1 MLLQNQKLM
10 SLFSI
15 IIPVYNKGNHIQN
28 TINSV
33 LNQTNQD
40 FEIIVVNDGSTDHSL
55 DVIKSINDKR
65 IKLFTLENK
74 GVSHARNFG
83 LTKASSEFI
92 AFLDADDLWKPNHL
106 DALHNLI
113 VDMPSCALYCM
124 GYIKQKSEKSK
135 IRAQFGT
142 IADGYK
148 GVVSGYFK
156 NSLPFTIAGMG
167 AVAVNKAKFIEVGGF
182 TEGVTHGED
191 IELWTTLALQGKV
204 ALYNIVTVTHL
215 INIKGR
221 VSNLK
226 IDDKVFPD
234 FNQFNEAERKSKDL
248 KVYLDNNRYAIA
260 LAYRLAKDSKN
271 YKFWKNQIELENLNK
286 KQKLLLKLPV
296 GLVVTLKEIHQ
307 FLLEKGFYIS
317 TFR

>member
-1 MLLQNQKLM
+1 MPF
-10 SLFSI
+10 FSV
-15 IIPVYNKGNHIQN
+15 IIPLFNKAEYVER
-28 TINSV
+28 TLNSV
-33 LNQTNQD
+33 LLQSFDD
-40 FEIIVVNDGSTDHSL
+40 FEVIIVNDGSTDNSL
-55 DVIKSINDKR
+55 KIAESFTDDRIVIYSKD
-65 IKLFTLENK
+65 NK
-74 GVSHARNFG
+74 GVSTARNYG
-83 LTKASSEFI
+83 VTKATSNYI
-92 AFLDADDLWKPNHL
+92 AFLDADDIWKPNHL
-106 DALHNLI
+106 NALHNLI

-191 IELWTTLALQGKV
+191 IELWRTLALQGKG

>member
-1 MLLQNQKLM
+1 MPF
-10 SLFSI
+10 FSV
-15 IIPVYNKGNHIQN
+15 IIPLFNKAEYVER
-28 TINSV
+28 TLNSV
-33 LNQTNQD
+33 LLQSFDD
-40 FEIIVVNDGSTDHSL
+40 FEVIIVNDGSTDNSL
-55 DVIKSINDKR
+55 KIAESFTDDRIVIYSKD
-65 IKLFTLENK
+65 NK
-74 GVSHARNFG
+74 GVSTARNYG
-83 LTKASSEFI
+83 VTKATSNYI

-167 AVAVNKAKFIEVGGF
+167 AVAINKAKFIEVGGF

-191 IELWTTLALQGKV
+191 IELWTSLALQDKV
-204 ALYNIVTVTHL
+204 ALHNIATVIHL

-234 FNQFNEAERKSKDL
+234 FSQFNTQESHSADL
-248 KVYLDNNRYAIA
+248 KHYLDNNRYAIA
-260 LAYRLAKDSKN
+260 LGYRLAKDSKN

-296 GLVVTLKEIHQ
+296 DLVVTLKEIHQ

>member
-1 MLLQNQKLM
+1 MPF
-10 SLFSI
+10 FSV
-15 IIPVYNKGNHIQN
+15 IIPLFNKAEYVER
-28 TINSV
+28 TLNSV
-33 LNQTNQD
+33 LLQSFDD
-40 FEIIVVNDGSTDHSL
+40 FEVIIVNDGSTDNSL
-55 DVIKSINDKR
+55 KIAESFTDDRIVIYSKD
-65 IKLFTLENK
+65 NK
-74 GVSHARNFG
+74 GVSTARNYG
-83 LTKASSEFI
+83 VIKATSNYI
-92 AFLDADDLWKPNHL
+92 AFLDADDIWKPNHL

-260 LAYRLAKDSKN
+260 LAYRLAKDLKN

>member
-1 MLLQNQKLM
+1 MPF
-10 SLFSI
+10 FSV
-15 IIPVYNKGNHIQN
+15 IIPLFNKAEYVER
-28 TINSV
+28 TLNSV
-33 LNQTNQD
+33 LLQSFDD
-40 FEIIVVNDGSTDHSL
+40 FEVIIVNDGSTDNSL
-55 DVIKSINDKR
+55 KIAESFTDDRIVIYSKD
-65 IKLFTLENK
+65 NK
-74 GVSHARNFG
+74 GVSTARNYG
-83 LTKASSEFI
+83 VTKATSNYI
-92 AFLDADDLWKPNHL
+92 AFLDADDIWKPNHL

-148 GVVSGYFK
+148 GVVRAYFK

-167 AVAVNKAKFIEVGGF
+167 AVAINKAKFIEVGGF

-191 IELWTTLALQGKV
+191 IELWTTLALHDKV
-204 ALYNIVTVTHL
+204 ALHNIATVTHL

>member
-1 MLLQNQKLM
+1 MPF
-10 SLFSI
+10 FSV
-15 IIPVYNKGNHIQN
+15 IIPLFNKAEYVER
-28 TINSV
+28 TLNSV
-33 LNQTNQD
+33 LLQSFDD
-40 FEIIVVNDGSTDHSL
+40 FEVIIVNDGSTDNSL
-55 DVIKSINDKR
+55 KIAESFTDDRIVIYSKD
-65 IKLFTLENK
+65 NK
-74 GVSHARNFG
+74 GVSTARNYG
-83 LTKASSEFI
+83 VTKATSNYI
-92 AFLDADDLWKPNHL
+92 AFLDADDIWKPNHL

-148 GVVSGYFK
+148 GEVSAYFK

-167 AVAVNKAKFIEVGGF
+167 AVAINKAKFIEVGGF
-182 TEGVTHGED
+182 AEGVTHGED
-191 IELWTTLALQGKV
+191 IELWTTLALQDKV
-204 ALYNIVTVTHL
+204 ALHNIATVIHL

-296 GLVVTLKEIHQ
+296 GLVVTLKGIHQ

>member
-1 MLLQNQKLM
+1 MPFFSVIIPLFNKAEYIERTLTSVLLQSFN
-10 SLFSI
+10 
-15 IIPVYNKGNHIQN
+15 
-28 TINSV
+28 
-33 LNQTNQD
+33 D
-40 FEIIVVNDGSTDHSL
+40 FEVIIVNDGSTDNSL
-55 DVIKSINDKR
+55 KIAESFKDDRIVIYSKD
-65 IKLFTLENK
+65 NK
-74 GVSHARNFG
+74 GVSTARNYG
-83 LTKASSEFI
+83 VTKATSNYI
-92 AFLDADDLWKPNHL
+92 TFLDADDLWKLNHL
-106 DALHNLI
+106 DVLHNLI
-113 VDMPSCALYCM
+113 VDMPACALYCM
-124 GYIKQKSEKSK
+124 GYIKQKSDRSK

-142 IADGYK
+142 IADGYRD
-148 GVVSGYFK
+148 VVPAYFK

-167 AVAVNKAKFIEVGGF
+167 AVAINKTKFIEVGGF

-204 ALYNIVTVTHL
+204 ALHNIATVTHL

-226 IDDKVFPD
+226 VSDKVFPE
-234 FNQFNEAERKSKDL
+234 FNQFNEAERKSKDV

-260 LAYRLAKDSKN
+260 LAFRLAKDSKN
-271 YKFWKNQIELENLNK
+271 YKFWKNQIDLENLNK

-296 GLVVTLKEIHQ
+296 GLVATLKEIHQ

>member
-1 MLLQNQKLM
+1 MPF
-10 SLFSI
+10 FSV
-15 IIPVYNKGNHIQN
+15 IIPLFNKAEYVER
-28 TINSV
+28 TLNSV
-33 LNQTNQD
+33 LLQSFDD
-40 FEIIVVNDGSTDHSL
+40 FEVIIVNDGSTDNSL
-55 DVIKSINDKR
+55 KIAESFTDDRIVIYSKD
-65 IKLFTLENK
+65 NK
-74 GVSHARNFG
+74 GVSTARNYG
-83 LTKASSEFI
+83 VTKANSNYI
-92 AFLDADDLWKPNHL
+92 AFLDADDIWKPNHL

-142 IADGYK
+142 IADSYK
-148 GVVSGYFK
+148 GVVSAYFK

-191 IELWTTLALQGKV
+191 IELWTSLALQGKV
-204 ALYNIVTVTHL
+204 ALHNIATVTHL

-226 IDDKVFPD
+226 VDDKVFPD
-234 FNQFNEAERKSKDL
+234 FSQFNTQESHSADL
-248 KVYLDNNRYAIA
+248 KHYLDNNRYAIA
-260 LAYRLAKDSKN
+260 LAYRLAKDLKN

>member
-1 MLLQNQKLM
+1 MPF
-10 SLFSI
+10 FSV
-15 IIPVYNKGNHIQN
+15 IIPLFNKAEYVER
-28 TINSV
+28 TLNSV
-33 LNQTNQD
+33 LLQSFDD
-40 FEIIVVNDGSTDHSL
+40 FEVIIVNDGSTDNSL
-55 DVIKSINDKR
+55 KIAESFTDDRIVIYSKD
-65 IKLFTLENK
+65 NK
-74 GVSHARNFG
+74 GVSTARNYG
-83 LTKASSEFI
+83 VIKATSNYI
-92 AFLDADDLWKPNHL
+92 AFLDADDIWKPNHL

>member
-1 MLLQNQKLM
+1 MPF
-10 SLFSI
+10 FSV
-15 IIPVYNKGNHIQN
+15 IIPLFNKAEYVER
-28 TINSV
+28 TLNSV
-33 LNQTNQD
+33 LLQSFDD
-40 FEIIVVNDGSTDHSL
+40 FEVIIVNDGSTDNSL
-55 DVIKSINDKR
+55 KIAESFTDDRIVIYSKD
-65 IKLFTLENK
+65 NK
-74 GVSHARNFG
+74 VVSTARNYG
-83 LTKASSEFI
+83 VTKATSNYI
-92 AFLDADDLWKPNHL
+92 AFLDADDIWKPNHL
-106 DALHNLI
+106 NALHNLI

>member
-1 MLLQNQKLM
+1 MPF
-10 SLFSI
+10 FSV
-15 IIPVYNKGNHIQN
+15 IIPLFNKAEYVER
-28 TINSV
+28 TLNSV
-33 LNQTNQD
+33 LLQSFDD
-40 FEIIVVNDGSTDHSL
+40 FEVIIVNDGSTDNSL
-55 DVIKSINDKR
+55 KIAESFTDDRIVIYSKD
-65 IKLFTLENK
+65 NK
-74 GVSHARNFG
+74 GVSTARNYG
-83 LTKASSEFI
+83 VTKATSNYI
-92 AFLDADDLWKPNHL
+92 AFLDADDIWKPNHL

-182 TEGVTHGED
+182 NEGVTHGED
-191 IELWTTLALQGKV
+191 IELWTSLALQDKV
-204 ALYNIVTVTHL
+204 ALHNIATVIHL

-226 IDDKVFPD
+226 INNKVFPD
-234 FNQFNEAERKSKDL
+234 FSQFNTQESHSADL

-260 LAYRLAKDSKN
+260 LAYRLAKDSTN

>member
-1 MLLQNQKLM
+1 M
-10 SLFSI
+10 S
-15 IIPVYNKGNHIQN
+15 
-28 TINSV
+28 T
-33 LNQTNQD
+33 
-40 FEIIVVNDGSTDHSL
+40 
-55 DVIKSINDKR
+55 
-65 IKLFTLENK
+65 
-74 GVSHARNFG
+74 ARNYG
-83 LTKASSEFI
+83 VTKATSNYI
-92 AFLDADDLWKPNHL
+92 AFLDADDIWKPNHL

-148 GVVSGYFK
+148 GVVRAYFK

-248 KVYLDNNRYAIA
+248 RVYLDNNRYAIA